1 MRETR
6 AILATLRTM
15 IEFRGCYTAIVT
27 PFTSDGI
34 AVDEPRLAEQ
44 IAFQADGGVRGIVAC
59 GTTGE
64 SPTLE
69 EDEHRLVVETAVE
82 LGKKRG
88 LQVIAGAGS
97 NCTRHAVALQKL
109 AFEVGADAGLQVS
122 PYYNKPSQE
131 GLYRHFMTVADSCAL
146 PVMLYN
152 IPGRCG
158 VAINPDTVARLARH
172 PNIVA
177 IKEATGSMDSASE
190 IRQRCGITILSGD
203 DSLTLS
209 FAGCGSAGVVSVVSN
224 LIPSRVQALCDAF
237 LGDRFAEAQEIHCGI
252 FPLAKGLLSLD
263 VNPVPLKAAMR
274 ILGRDSGAVRLPLAE
289 ASKETVARIAEILA
303 TAGLTKLEAI
313 TVETKQAT
321 QAQTVRA

>member
-1 MRETR
+1 
-6 AILATLRTM
+6 M
-15 IEFRGCYTAIVT
+15 IQFRGCYTAIVT

-34 AVDEPRLAEQ
+34 AIDEARLREQ
-44 IAFQADGGVRGIVAC
+44 IAFQADGGVSGIVAC

-82 LGKKRG
+82 VGHARG
-88 LQVIAGAGS
+88 IQVIAGAGS
-97 NCTRHAVALQKL
+97 NCTRHAVELQKL
-109 AFEVGADAGLQVS
+109 AFELGADAGLQVS

-131 GLYRHFMTVADSCAL
+131 GLYRHFMTVADSCPL

-190 IRQRCGITILSGD
+190 IRQRCEITLLSGD

-209 FAGCGSAGVVSVVSN
+209 FAGCGSQGVVSVVSN
-224 LIPSRVQALCDAF
+224 LMPARVQALCNAF
-237 LGDRFAEAQEIHCGI
+237 LSNDLSAAQTIHREL

-263 VNPVPLKAAMR
+263 VNPVPLKAAMKL
-274 ILGRDSGAVRLPLAE
+274 LGRDSGAVRLPLAE
-289 ASKETVARIAEILA
+289 ASKETQAKIGEILA
-303 TAGLTKLEAI
+303 NFGMARLEA
-313 TVETKQAT
+313 VA
-321 QAQTVRA
+321 RA

>member
-1 MRETR
+1 MR
-6 AILATLRTM
+6 TLRVDFRGRYTPPM

-27 PFTSDGI
+27 PFTADGI
-34 AVDEPRLAEQ
+34 AVDEARLAEQ
-44 IAFQADGGVRGIVAC
+44 IGFQADGGVRGIVAC

-69 EDEHRLVVETAVE
+69 EDEHRLVVETAIAC
-82 LGKKRG
+82 GKARG

-97 NCTRHAVALQKL
+97 NSTRHAVHLQKL
-109 AFEVGADAGLQVS
+109 AFELGADAGLQVT

-131 GLYRHFMTVADSCAL
+131 GIYRHFMVIADSCPL

-158 VAINPDTVARLARH
+158 VAITPETVARLARH

-190 IRQRCGITILSGD
+190 IRQRCDITLLSGD
-203 DSLTLS
+203 DSLTLP

-224 LIPSRVQALCDAF
+224 LLPSRVQALCDAF
-237 LGDRFAEAQEIHCGI
+237 LCGRFEEAQELHSGL

-263 VNPVPLKAAMR
+263 VNPVPLKAAMKL
-274 ILGRDSGAVRLPLAE
+274 LGRDSGAVRLPLAE
-289 ASKETVARIAEILA
+289 ASKETVTRVSEILA
-303 TAGLTKLEAI
+303 HFGLSQLE
-313 TVETKQAT
+313 TVAKS
-321 QAQTVRA
+321 

>member
-1 MRETR
+1 
-6 AILATLRTM
+6 M

-34 AVDEPRLAEQ
+34 AVDETRLAEH

-158 VAINPDTVARLARH
+158 VAINPDTVARLAKH

-224 LIPSRVQALCDAF
+224 LVPARVQALCDAF
-237 LGDRFAEAQEIHCGI
+237 LDDRFGEAQEIHRGL

-274 ILGRDSGAVRLPLAE
+274 LLGRDSGAVRLPLAE
-289 ASKETVARIAEILA
+289 ASKESVAKIAEILA
-303 TAGLTKLEAI
+303 NAGLLKLEAVA
-313 TVETKQAT
+313 VETKQAA
-321 QAQTVRA
+321 QPQTVRA